1 MNGWSFR
8 QVSRVGSQGVLM
20 NLEVSAERV
29 GLKWSSSKNSWPSW
43 PDDQKG
49 RDSFSR
55 SLISPWTLWVS

>member
-49 RDSFSR
+49 RGQFF
-55 SLISPWTLWVS
+55 